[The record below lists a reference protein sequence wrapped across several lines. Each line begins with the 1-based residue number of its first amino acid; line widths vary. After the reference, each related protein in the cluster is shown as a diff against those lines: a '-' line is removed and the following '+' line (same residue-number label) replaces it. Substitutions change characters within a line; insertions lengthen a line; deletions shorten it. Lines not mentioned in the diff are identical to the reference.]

1 MVHYMFCIVVETIA
15 PPKIRAYDNEIAW
28 METYILKLYTKVL
41 RYKLCCQ
48 DHPTSA
54 AGNVPTGRAGLSGR
68 PAGNRLGYPY
78 LHPGHEMLHTCNLLG
93 RTEKP
98 V

>member
-1 MVHYMFCIVVETIA
+1 MFCIVVETIA
-15 PPKIRAYDNEIAW
+15 PPKIRAYDNEN
-28 METYILKLYTKVL
+28 ILKLYTKVL

-54 AGNVPTGRAGLSGR
+54 AGNVPTGRTGLSGR